1 MGHVEQETVFWV
13 WNDPFTL
20 EDLEPEPEPALATP
34 DQVLAFDVS
43 EDGDAVVLK
52 AALPG
57 VTEEEIDI
65 EVAGRCITI
74 SGHAQ
79 PDDEG
84 RCGPRALTAGDFT
97 RCVWLPVEIE
107 LDRVTAQL
115 EAGVLEVRAQRKV
128 RDDTLHVHLSAHHH

>member
-20 EDLEPEPEPALATP
+20 EDFEPQQDAREACGGPEAP
-34 DQVLAFDVS
+34 AFDVS

-57 VTEEEIDI
+57 VTEEDIDI

-74 SGHAQ
+74 CGHAQ
-79 PDDEG
+79 PEG
-84 RCGPRALTAGDFT
+84 EASGGPRALTSGDFT

-107 LDRVTAQL
+107 LARVTAQL
-115 EAGVLEVRAQRKV
+115 QEGVLEVRAQRKV
-128 RDDTLHVHLSAHHH
+128 RDDTLHVHLHAHH

>member
-20 EDLEPEPEPALATP
+20 EDFEPAERAASAEPEAP
-34 DQVLAFDVS
+34 AFDVS
-43 EDGDAVVLK
+43 EDGDAIVLK

-57 VTEEEIDI
+57 ITEEEIDI

-79 PDDEG
+79 AAGEG
-84 RCGPRALTAGDFT
+84 SCGPRALTAGDFT

-107 LDRVTAQL
+107 LARVTAQL

-128 RDDTLHVHLSAHHH
+128 RDDALHVHLSAQHH

>member
-1 MGHVEQETVFWV
+1 MSHVEQEAVFWV
-13 WNDPFTL
+13 WNDPFVL
-20 EDLEPEPEPALATP
+20 EDLEPEPGEASPP
-34 DQVLAFDVS
+34 EQVLAFDVS
-43 EDGDAVVLK
+43 EEGDAVVLK

-79 PDDEG
+79 PAGEG
-84 RCGPRALTAGDFT
+84 SRGPRALTVGDFT

-107 LDRVTAQL
+107 LARVTAQL

-128 RDDTLHVHLSAHHH
+128 RDDTLHVHLSAQHH

>member
-1 MGHVEQETVFWV
+1 MGHVEQEPVFWV
-13 WNDPFTL
+13 WNDPFVL
-20 EDLEPEPEPALATP
+20 EDFEPEPAEASP
-34 DQVLAFDVS
+34 PEQVLAFDVS
-43 EDGDAVVLK
+43 EDGDTVVLK

-79 PDDEG
+79 PAEEG
-84 RCGPRALTAGDFT
+84 SCRPRPLSVGDFI

-107 LDRVTAQL
+107 LARVTAQL

-128 RDDTLHVHLSAHHH
+128 RDDTLHVHLSAQHH